1 VTLTPRGR
9 RLAAAVRTVTHWAT
23 GLTVVAVLAVALPTI
38 EHWS

>member
-9 RLAAAVRTVTHWAT
+9 RVATAVQALARWAS
-23 GLTVVAVLAVALPTI
+23 GLTVVAVLAVVLPTI